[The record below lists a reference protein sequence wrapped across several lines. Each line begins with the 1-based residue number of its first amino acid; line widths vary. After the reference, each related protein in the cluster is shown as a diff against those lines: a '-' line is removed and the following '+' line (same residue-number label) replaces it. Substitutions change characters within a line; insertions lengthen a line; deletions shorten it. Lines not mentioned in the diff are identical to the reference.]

1 MPDSMSTDE
10 LKRLRAIYPAP
21 PYREHLYQYS
31 YFMGD
36 TPGQDQAAI
45 SNRKLVRGSTQPIIR
60 LRKHEN
66 VSSKQPYVAYDD
78 VELDP
83 GPPQDDGFP
92 FQSYYYLMDYD
103 DKGPVALKPGQV
115 VMVPSSRLRGM
126 GYKVTKPS
134 RLVRAPQQKQQPV
147 VKREKSI
154 DTFITLE
161 GWW

>member
-1 MPDSMSTDE
+1 MPDSMSTEE
-10 LKRLRAIYPAP
+10 LKRLKAIYPDP
-21 PYREHLYQYS
+21 PYKEHLYAYS

-36 TPGQDQAAI
+36 ATGQEQAAI
-45 SNRKLVRGSTQPIIR
+45 SNRQLVKGSTQPIMR
-60 LRKHEN
+60 LRRHEN

-103 DKGPVALKPGQV
+103 GKGPIALKPGQV
-115 VMVPSSRLRGM
+115 VRVPAARLKSAGFI
-126 GYKVTKPS
+126 VTKPS
-134 RLVRAPQQKQQPV
+134 RLVRAPNQKQEPV
-147 VKREKSI
+147 VKRKEAV